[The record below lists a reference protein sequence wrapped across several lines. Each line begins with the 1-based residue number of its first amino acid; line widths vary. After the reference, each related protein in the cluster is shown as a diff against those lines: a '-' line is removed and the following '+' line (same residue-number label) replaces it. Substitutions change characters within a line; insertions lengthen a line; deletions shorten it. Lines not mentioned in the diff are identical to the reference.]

1 MKSRTLKYE
10 DRADINASLSRL
22 VMPVTPSEYQ
32 HEMLTLGQYL
42 AEKLSNR
49 LKDEETYCVAS
60 TAEDADFLAKGVIDG
75 LLASVADVKLACFWN
90 HHTTPVKGGESTAP
104 IVRKFFE
111 KGATDC
117 QNLIIVKSVISGAC
131 VVKTNLTDLIQKM
144 NPNRIFVVSPVMH
157 VDAKMKLSREFP
169 PEISNKF
176 DFEYFAT
183 DAERDALTNEVK
195 PGIGGDVYILLG
207 LSSQEHKNSFLPE
220 LVKSKIF

>member
-195 PGIGGDVYILLG
+195 PGA
-207 LSSQEHKNSFLPE
+207 E
-220 LVKSKIF
+220 